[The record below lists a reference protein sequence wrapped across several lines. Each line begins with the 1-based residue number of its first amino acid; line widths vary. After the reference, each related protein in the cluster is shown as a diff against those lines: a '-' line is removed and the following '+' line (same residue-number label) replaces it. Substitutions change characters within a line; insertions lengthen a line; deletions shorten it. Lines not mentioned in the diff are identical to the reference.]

1 MRPFTSLS
9 SLAQPAWQRLTPPDF
24 PFTDY
29 EFLLALEQSEC
40 VGEDAGWIPHYLV
53 EPEGASFL
61 YLKNN
66 SYGEYIFDWAWADA
80 YHRHGMAYFPKL
92 VSAIPF
98 TPATGPKLLFSPV
111 ADRDAVAARLL
122 LAAKKKTEEQNASSL
137 HYLFL
142 TREELSYFE
151 REEFL
156 IRHSFQYHWKNR
168 EYGSFDD
175 FLSVLKSRKRK
186 QILKERREA
195 QGNGINIMRL
205 SGEALKP
212 EHAGIFHGFYLSTVE
227 KMGASA
233 YLNLDFFR
241 RVFETMKKEI
251 ILILAEERGQPVAGA
266 LYFEKG
272 SSLFG
277 RYWGASKELPYLHFE
292 LCYYQ
297 PIEYAIGKGLKAV
310 EAGAQGEHK
319 VARGFLPELTYSAHW
334 IRHPAFREAIGRFI
348 DEEKLAIEAHFA
360 AWKEHS
366 PYRV

>member
-1 MRPFTSLS
+1 MKPFASLEKVS
-9 SLAQPAWQRLTPPDF
+9 KDTWQRLCPPDF
-24 PFTDY
+24 PFSEY
-29 EFLLALEQSEC
+29 EFLTALELSGS
-40 VGEDAGWIPHYLV
+40 VGEQAGWVPQYLV
-53 EPEGASFL
+53 DSQGASFL
-61 YLKNN
+61 YVKNN

-80 YHRHGMAYFPKL
+80 YHRHGVAYFPKV

-98 TPATGPKLLFSPV
+98 TPATGPKLLFSPG
-111 ADRDAVAARLL
+111 ADREAVAGRLL
-122 LAAKKKTEEQNASSL
+122 QAAKRKTEEENASSL

-142 TREELSYFE
+142 TREELPFFG

-175 FLSVLKSRKRK
+175 FLSALKSRKRK

-195 QGNGINIMRL
+195 KGNGINIIRL
-205 SGEALKP
+205 SGESLKP
-212 EHAGIFHGFYLSTVE
+212 EHAEIFHGFYLSTVE

-233 YLNLDFFR
+233 YLGLDFFR
-241 RVFETMKKEI
+241 RVFETMRNEI
-251 ILILAEERGQPVAGA
+251 VLILAEERGQAVAGA

-272 SSLFG
+272 HSLFG

-297 PIEYAIGKGLKAV
+297 PIEYAIAKGLKVV

-348 DEEKLAIEAHFA
+348 DEEKLAIASHFA
-360 AWKEHS
+360 AWEEHS
-366 PYRV
+366 PYHS